1 MSRFNGRHLDQNRRL
16 LPRDYAGDPSLFGV
30 DEHLE
35 FHVPKGGN
43 KVSMLVAAEQH
54 RLVCDWSRIRR
65 PSSAAVLARRYGT
78 SPQTLSTVVTGRRW
92 AGETLLA
99 ALSDALRAHRGA
111 ARTPSPRSEPPHV
124 QLPHPAPA
132 PVRPRR
138 PQ

>member
-1 MSRFNGRHLDQNRRL
+1 VSRFNGRHLDQNRRL
-16 LPRDYAGDPSLFGV
+16 LPRDYAADPFLFGV

-35 FHVPKGGN
+35 FHVPEGGN

-54 RLVCDWSRIRR
+54 RLVCDWSRIRL

-99 ALSDALRAHRGA
+99 ALSDALRAHDNA
-111 ARTPSPRSEPPHV
+111 ARTPPPRSEPPHV
-124 QLPHPAPA
+124 RLPRPAP
-132 PVRPRR
+132 PVRPRHPR
-138 PQ
+138 